1 MVKNMLSQDAI
12 DKLKFVS
19 KRDIQNYVD
28 RENLPSYMG
37 GTVCNLPLNGHNDP
51 HTSKYLL
58 ST

>member
-1 MVKNMLSQDAI
+1 MLSQDAI
-12 DKLKFVS
+12 DKLKSVS
-19 KRDIQNYVD
+19 KSDIQIYVD
-28 RENLPSYMG
+28 GEHLGSYMG

>member
-12 DKLKFVS
+12 DKLKSVS
-19 KRDIQNYVD
+19 KSDIQIYVD
-28 RENLPSYMG
+28 GEHLGSYMG